1 MGVRTM
7 KYRVGIE
14 NDFEHI
20 DFWDYEE
27 SELELAQARY
37 DSIILG
43 ENERK
48 FLIDL
53 ETLEYLI

>member
-1 MGVRTM
+1 MEF

-14 NDFEHI
+14 NEFEHI
-20 DFWDYEE
+20 DFWEYEKNE
-27 SELELAQARY
+27 FELAQARY

-48 FLIDL
+48 CLIDL
-53 ETLEYLI
+53 ETLEYLL